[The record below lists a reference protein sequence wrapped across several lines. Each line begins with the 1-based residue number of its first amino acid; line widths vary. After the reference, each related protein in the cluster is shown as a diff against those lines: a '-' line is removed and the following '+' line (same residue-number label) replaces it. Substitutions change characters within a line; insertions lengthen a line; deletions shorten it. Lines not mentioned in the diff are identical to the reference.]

1 MGKEALSFSKPPF
14 RGPYQ
19 DPPSGRPHWSNWF
32 LADLL
37 PPQASK
43 AGVPDGGWRSPS
55 LCGLGS
61 RNASTRRPF
70 LEETPVFT
78 VCFHPGPWN
87 DSSLS
92 LLRALGA
99 SAVSF
104 AGAPASDVSGICRRP
119 SNRCVYTWALPGCW
133 WWSAGVALRNPPPRG
148 GAAESRDPLTHSS
161 ILYIYSPNVSEPYS
175 VPVTVLSME
184 FHR

>member
-1 MGKEALSFSKPPF
+1 MEGAWGEGKEALSFSKPPF

-92 LLRALGA
+92 LFRALGA

-119 SNRCVYTWALPGCW
+119 SNRCVYTWALAARLLVVVCWSGSQEPPTPRRGCREQG
-133 WWSAGVALRNPPPRG
+133 S
-148 GAAESRDPLTHSS
+148 THS
-161 ILYIYSPNVSEPYS
+161 L
-175 VPVTVLSME
+175 
-184 FHR
+184 FHPLHLFTKCL